1 MKHLDHEDSLAE
13 AEEAASWEQENWNKY
28 ALAAAAMTDLANNSL
43 DKLTTLKVEAL
54 NVKAATEFTD
64 ALNGAKELLNSSIE
78 TTHVVVQVYELVLF
92 AATRGCTAESVQPL
106 KKHLRD
112 LSVLRMATVI
122 DPRLYTFEFR
132 SSLQDVW
139 FNLLVKL
146 GREDAINIQ
155 SQLMQSCKWTL
166 ENPWFS
172 GNERENMKREIHRFL
187 KNPSLDE
194 KYNRK
199 KRLTRAP
206 PSAEMESSE
215 AAAYCQSLGATL
227 EPGNEL
233 LRAAEEDL
241 AFWLLQLW
249 QKSGEAWPPYEPRRI
264 CVRLPMESMRLLL
277 PVSGAP
283 AYVLQRGIRKR
294 GRRK

>member
-1 MKHLDHEDSLAE
+1 MKYLDHEEVLAE
-13 AEEAASWEQENWNKY
+13 TEEAASWRQEDENKY
-28 ALAAAAMTDLANNSL
+28 VVAATAMANLASDSL
-43 DKLTTLKVEAL
+43 ETLTTSKVEAL
-54 NVKAATEFTD
+54 NFNAATEFTN
-64 ALNGAKELLNSSIE
+64 ALNQARELLNSSIK

-92 AATRGCTAESVQPL
+92 AATRGCTAESVQL
-106 KKHLRD
+106 VKKQLRD

-122 DPRLYTFEFR
+122 DPRFYTFEFR

-187 KNPSLDE
+187 ENPSLDE
-194 KYNRK
+194 KYSRK

-206 PSAEMESSE
+206 PSVEMESSE
-215 AAAYCQSLGATL
+215 AAAYCQSLRATL

-264 CVRLPMESMRLLL
+264 RVRLPMKSMRLLL
-277 PVSGAP
+277 PVSQVP
-283 AYVLQRGIRKR
+283 AYVELGNTQAWTA
-294 GRRK
+294 